1 MILDWDIHFGNGT
14 MRAFSSDPRVLYISI
29 HRYQN
34 AKFFP
39 CSEEGS
45 HKVTGS
51 GSGEGYTI
59 NIPWNKVIRIPIRNS
74 CCINKLNC
82 YLNLKIFDY
91 LLLFRMVWVML
102 NTFQLCK
109 I

>member
-14 MRAFSSDPRVLYISI
+14 MRTFDSDPRVLYISI

-39 CSEEGS
+39 CSQEGS

-51 GSGEGYTI
+51 GSGEGFTI
-59 NIPWNKVIRIPIRNS
+59 NIPWNKVSTILVGKQTN
-74 CCINKLNC
+74 
-82 YLNLKIFDY
+82 
-91 LLLFRMVWVML
+91 
-102 NTFQLCK
+102 
-109 I
+109 